1 MAPPLKALPTIP
13 AERALKAI
21 SGRWKASILYYLF
34 AEPRRLS
41 ELKRLA
47 PAASQKMLAQQL
59 RELEAHGL
67 VKRVVFPRVPP
78 HVEYSVT
85 PLGKTLEP
93 IVASLCE
100 WGRAHAREVGELEL
114 VENCEPDVTST
125 PAERTRRRT
134 TT

>member
-1 MAPPLKALPTIP
+1 MAQPIKDLPTIP

-34 AEPRRLS
+34 SKPRRLS

-67 VKRVVFPRVPP
+67 VIRKVFASVPPRV
-78 HVEYSVT
+78 EYRPT
-85 PLGKTLEP
+85 PLGASLEP
-93 IVASLCE
+93 IIASLCE
-100 WGRAHAREVGELEL
+100 WGRNHARALDDSEGLEDCENRARSVG
-114 VENCEPDVTST
+114 
-125 PAERTRRRT
+125 RTIR
-134 TT
+134 